1 MEWLVLAA
9 LAAGGL
15 GAPAPDA
22 QAVTADATPQRDE
35 PALDEEAGDGRDV
48 LVVGQRSAGL
58 RADTVQIG
66 AFRNRALLDT
76 PATVAVMTRALL
88 DAQGAQGLEDALR
101 NTAGVGQQSTSPIT
115 TNSFVSRGVFINPR
129 TNYRLNGA
137 LQIVNMGPIPIENKQ
152 RVEMLK
158 GVSALYYGLSTP
170 SGIVNVVTKRAG
182 DRPVTQVQLTG
193 DAEGSY
199 GGGVDIGRRFGTVGV
214 RLNGYA
220 GHLEFPIDCVDGRRA
235 MASGAFDWQATAR
248 LSLKLD
254 LEYYR
259 RATDEP
265 GGIRLPD
272 AVGAVRGIGGT
283 IALPDIP
290 DPHRQLAPRDAPYVT
305 WVNNVLARGDYD
317 LGGGWGIRVEGG
329 RAQARRDRAQS
340 NLERI
345 DLATGEG
352 VLVSVQTR
360 DQDYRNTYVRT
371 EVSGALGTF
380 GIRHELLFGYTR
392 NRQVQTDQTRQSFRN
407 VAQNL
412 YAPRSIAFDTL
423 VPSSVR
429 IGAGSVNVDSG
440 LYLMDT
446 AHLGERWLAIAGV
459 RHVDYATEAGAQD
472 FTIRTWTPTAALV
485 FRPTARSSVY
495 ATYIEGLESAGT
507 APDGTANAGD
517 VLAPVRSRQYEL
529 GTRIEIAGA
538 IASLAGFVIDRG
550 LDYADARNVQVVD
563 GRALHRGVEA
573 SLQGQLRPGLSLLL
587 SGQYLDAVQR
597 RTGNAAQNGKQVEN
611 TPHWAGSAFVEYRPA
626 RLPDL
631 SLSAGAYHSGR
642 RWSDPQNRALLPAYT
657 IYSLGASYGWTL
669 AGGARMTARVNAD
682 NLLDA
687 RYWATG
693 GTTLYAGLGRT
704 VRASLTLDY

>member
-1 MEWLVLAA
+1 MEWMWLAA
-9 LAAGGL
+9 LSAGASGVPV
-15 GAPAPDA
+15 AEVPTSSVAIDA
-22 QAVTADATPQRDE
+22 QRDE
-35 PALDEEAGDGRDV
+35 PTLDDDV
-48 LVVGQRSAGL
+48 LVVGQRTAGI

-76 PATVAVMTRALL
+76 PATVAVMPRALL

-170 SGIVNVVTKRAG
+170 SGIVNVVSKRAG
-182 DRPVTQVQLTG
+182 AQPVTQIQLTG

-199 GGGVDIGRRFGTVGV
+199 GGGIDIGRRFGTVGV

-220 GHLEFPIDCVDGRRA
+220 GHLEFPIDGVDGRRA
-235 MASGAFDWQATAR
+235 VAAGAFDWQATRR

-254 LEYYR
+254 VEYYR

-272 AVGAVRGIGGT
+272 AVGAVRGAGGT
-283 IALPDIP
+283 ITLPAVP
-290 DPHRQLAPRDAPYVT
+290 DPQRQLAPRNAPYVT

-317 LGGGWGIRVEGG
+317 LGGGWNVRVEGG

-340 NLERI
+340 NLER
-345 DLATGEG
+345 LNVATGNG
-352 VLVSVQTR
+352 VLVSVRTR
-360 DQDYRNTYVRT
+360 DQDYRNGYARA
-371 EVSGALGTF
+371 ELSGAVDTF
-380 GIRHELLFGYTR
+380 GIHHELLFGYTR
-392 NRQVQTDQTRQSFRN
+392 NRQVQTDQHRQSFRN

-412 YAPRSIAFDTL
+412 YAPRVVDFDTL
-423 VPSSVR
+423 VPTVMR
-429 IGAGSVNVDSG
+429 VGVGSVNVDTG
-440 LYLMDT
+440 AYVLDI
-446 AHLGERWLAIAGV
+446 AHLGERWTAIGGV
-459 RHVDYATEAGAQD
+459 RHVDYATETGAQR
-472 FTIRTWTPTAALV
+472 FTVRTWTPTAGLV
-485 FRPTARSSVY
+485 FRPTARSSLY

-517 VLAPVRSRQYEL
+517 VLAPVVSRQYEL
-529 GTRIEIAGA
+529 GARIEVAGA
-538 IASLAGFVIDRG
+538 LASLAGFVIDRG
-550 LDYADARNVQVVD
+550 LDYTDARNVQVVD

-573 SLQGQLRPGLSLLL
+573 SVQGEVLRGVSVML

-597 RTGNAAQNGKQVEN
+597 RTGIAAQNGKQVEN
-611 TPHWAGSAFVEYRPA
+611 TPNWAGSAFAEYRPA
-626 RLPDL
+626 FARDV
-631 SLSAGAYHSGR
+631 SINAGAYHTGS

-657 IYSLGASYGWTL
+657 TYSLGASYRWTL
-669 AGGARMTARVNAD
+669 AQGARMTARINAD
-682 NLLDA
+682 NLTDA